1 VQEEVPV
8 VTMRLAAVKGK
19 PASALRDDPNRPVPL
34 WALRR
39 EYRSTYR
46 SRLGAGEQVIKGSW
60 TGRAAGAGQPIPV
73 SLEKGIAE
81 ALGVGLGDRLDFD
94 LQGVVLPTQVGSIRA
109 VDWQRVRP
117 NFFVIFPEGVLEQA
131 PQFYALVARVPSSEA
146 SAALQRAVVEQFPN
160 VSSID
165 LTLILNTLDA
175 ILGRITDAVAFV
187 AFFTI
192 LTAVFVLT
200 AAILSRRSQRIKESI
215 LLRMLGAQ
223 RRQIV
228 RIIAVEYMLLGAISC
243 ATGAVL
249 GTLASTGLSFYFVG
263 VLSSFS
269 PAPLTITLIVT
280 TGLTVLLG
288 VLGCWGIFRRP
299 ALETLRAET

>member
-1 VQEEVPV
+1 
-8 VTMRLAAVKGK
+8 MRLAAVKGK
-19 PASALRDDPNRPVPL
+19 SVSELRDDPNRAVPL

-46 SRLGAGEQVIKGSW
+46 GRLGAGEQVVKGTW

-81 ALGVGLGDRLDFD
+81 SLGVGLGDRLDFD
-94 LQGVVLPTQVGSIRA
+94 LQGVALRTQVSSIRA

-131 PQFYALVARVPSSEA
+131 PQFYALVTRVPSSEL
-146 SAALQRAVVEQFPN
+146 SAALQRTVVEQFPN

-200 AAILSRRSQRIKESI
+200 AAILSRRSQRIRESI

-228 RIIAVEYMLLGAISC
+228 RIIAVEYMFLGAISC
-243 ATGAVL
+243 AAGAVL

-263 VLSSFS
+263 VLSRFS
-269 PAPLTITLIVT
+269 PAPLAITLIVT
-280 TGLTVLLG
+280 TGLTALLG

-299 ALETLRAET
+299 ALETLRSET